1 MKNKICIFAGTTEGR
16 QLAALLKEAAT
27 VTVCVATEYGEVLL
41 DGMEDIAVHTG
52 RMSETDMERLF
63 AAERFERV
71 IDATH
76 PYATEVTENIAAA
89 AARTG
94 TPVLRVLREAD
105 RRIPGA
111 VYVSSAEEARDWLAE
126 REGNVLLTTGAKEL
140 SAFAGLDMER
150 VWARVLPL
158 ASSLDA
164 CEAAGIPSAH
174 IVAAQ
179 GPFSYEMNSAQMQ
192 AIGAKYVV
200 TKASGKTGGF
210 DEKIAAAQTAGA
222 IPVIIGQPQQ
232 AQGVCMDDTV
242 ALLAKTYGLQKRK
255 ITVIGV
261 GPGSEALLTGEAKAA
276 LRDCDAVIGAKSVT
290 NALTLSNKPVWHE
303 YLPQNILDMLNA
315 HPAVRRAAVVM
326 RGDVGF
332 YSGAKKLLK
341 ALKDEDVTLVPG
353 ISSVSLF
360 AAKLG
365 VSWEDAALISLH
377 GRDANLIR
385 IAARNE
391 KTFVLAGGDN
401 TPEHIFQTFCDYGM
415 GDLACAVG
423 ERLSYPEE
431 KITRGLAEDLKNE
444 SCDPLAIVYIKNDRP
459 EKGVRCGIPD
469 EEFIRGGVPMTKAEV
484 RAVSMAKL
492 APEKDAVVWD
502 VGAGTGSV
510 SVECALAAHEG
521 RVYAVEK
528 NPEGIEL
535 IRQNKIRF
543 KTDNLYEIEGTAP
556 GTLAALPSPTHVF
569 IGGSGG
575 ELKEILSL
583 VFEKNPDAVVVI
595 NAVTLETQAEVMDCA
610 KAFPLA
616 AFEAVSVS
624 VARAQAMGRYHLAA
638 AQNPVWIYCLRGGNG
653 DG

>member
-16 QLAALLKEAAT
+16 QLAALLKDAAA
-27 VTVCVATEYGEVLL
+27 VTVCVATEYGEVLMDDL
-41 DGMEDIAVHTG
+41 ENITVRTG
-52 RMSETDMERLF
+52 RMSETDMERMF

-76 PYATEVTENIAAA
+76 PYAVEVTQNIAAA
-89 AARTG
+89 AERTG

-111 VYVSSAEEARDWLAE
+111 VYVSSAEEARGWLFA

-140 SAFAGLDMER
+140 SAFAGLDTDR

-158 ASSLDA
+158 ASSLEA
-164 CEAAGIPSAH
+164 CEAAGIPAAH

-179 GPFSYEMNSAQMQ
+179 GPFSYEMNLAQMK
-192 AIGAKYVV
+192 AISAKYMV
-200 TKASGKTGGF
+200 TKASGKNGGF
-210 DEKIAAAQTAGA
+210 DEKIAAAEIAGV
-222 IPVIIGQPQQ
+222 IPVIIGQPRQTP
-232 AQGVCMDDTV
+232 GVCLDDAV
-242 ALLAKTYGLQKRK
+242 ALLTETYPLQKRK

-261 GPGSEALLTGEAKAA
+261 GPGSEALLTDGAKAA

-290 NALTLSNKPVWHE
+290 DALTLPVKPVYHE
-303 YLPQNILDMLNA
+303 YLPQKVLDVLNA

-326 RGDVGF
+326 RGDVGI
-332 YSGAKKLLK
+332 YSGAKKLSE
-341 ALKDEDVTLVPG
+341 ALKDDDVTLLPG
-353 ISSVSLF
+353 ISSISLF

-365 VSWEDAALISLH
+365 VSWDDAALISLH

-385 IAARNE
+385 TAVRNG

-401 TPEHIFQTFCDYGM
+401 TPDRIFRTLCDYGM
-415 GDLACAVG
+415 DALACAVG
-423 ERLSYPEE
+423 ERLSYPDER
-431 KITRGLAEDLKNE
+431 ITRGTAEALKNE
-444 SCDPLAIVYIKNDRP
+444 RFDPLSVVYIENSRP
-459 EKGVRCGIPD
+459 EKGVRFGIPD
-469 EEFIRGGVPMTKAEV
+469 EAFIRGSVPMTKAEV
-484 RAVSMAKL
+484 RAVSAAKL
-492 APEKDAVVWD
+492 APERDSVVWD

-510 SVECALAAHEG
+510 SVECALAAYEG
-521 RVYAVEK
+521 CVYAIEK
-528 NPEGIEL
+528 KPEGIEL

-543 KTDNLYEIEGTAP
+543 RTDNLYEIEGTAP
-556 GTLAALPSPTHVF
+556 AALAALPAPTHVF

-583 VFEKNPDAVVVI
+583 VFEKNPAAVVVI

-610 KAFPLA
+610 KTFPQA

-624 VARAQAMGRYHLAA
+624 VARAQALGRYHLAA

-653 DG
+653 ND

>member
-16 QLAALLKEAAT
+16 QLASLLKEAAA

-41 DGMEDIAVHTG
+41 DGAEDIAVHTG
-52 RMSETDMERLF
+52 RMSEADMERLF

-89 AARTG
+89 ASRTG

-111 VYVSSAEEARDWLAE
+111 VYVSSAEEARDWLAA

-140 SAFAGLDMER
+140 SAFEGLDMGR

-158 ASSLDA
+158 AASLEA
-164 CEAAGIPSAH
+164 CEAAGIPAAH

-179 GPFSYEMNSAQMQ
+179 GPFSYEMNLAQLRM
-192 AIGAKYVV
+192 IGAKYVV

-210 DEKIAAAQTAGA
+210 DEKIAAAQAAGV
-222 IPVIIGQPQQ
+222 IPVVIGQPRQTP
-232 AQGVCMDDTV
+232 GVCLDDAV
-242 ALLAKTYGLQKRK
+242 ALLAESYPLQKRK
-255 ITVIGV
+255 ITVIGA
-261 GPGSEALLTGEAKAA
+261 GPGKEALLTAEAKAA
-276 LRDCDAVIGAKSVT
+276 LREADAVIGAKSVT
-290 NALTLSNKPVWHE
+290 DALTLSAKPVWYE
-303 YLPQNILDMLNA
+303 YLPQNVRDVLNA
-315 HPAVRRAAVVM
+315 HPAARRAAVVM

-332 YSGAKKLLK
+332 YSGAKKLLE
-341 ALKDEDVTLVPG
+341 ALKGEDVTVLPG

-365 VSWEDAALISLH
+365 VSWDDAALISLH
-377 GRDANLIR
+377 GREANLVR
-385 IAARNE
+385 TAARNE
-391 KTFVLAGGDN
+391 KTFVLAGGDH
-401 TPEHIFQTFCDYGM
+401 TPDRIFQTLCEYGM
-415 GDLACAVG
+415 GGLACAAG
-423 ERLSYPEE
+423 ERLSYPDET
-431 KITRGLAEDLKNE
+431 ISRGTADRLKDG
-444 SCDPLAIVYIKNDRP
+444 SYDPLTIVYIENAHP

-484 RAVSMAKL
+484 RAVSAAKL
-492 APEKDAVVWD
+492 AVDKGDVVWD
-502 VGAGTGSV
+502 IGAGTGSV
-510 SVECALAAHEG
+510 SVECALAAYEG
-521 RVYAVEK
+521 RVYAIEK
-528 NPEGIEL
+528 NPEGVEL
-535 IRQNKIRF
+535 IRQNKSKFR
-543 KTDNLYEIEGTAP
+543 TDNLYEIEGTAP
-556 GTLAALPSPTHVF
+556 EALAELPAPTRVF

-575 ELKEILSL
+575 GLKEILSL
-583 VFEKNPDAVVVI
+583 VFEKNPGAAVVI

-610 KAFPLA
+610 KSFPQA

-624 VARAQAMGRYHLAA
+624 VARAQTLGRYHLAA
-638 AQNPVWIYCLRGGNG
+638 AQNPVWIYSLRGGNG